1 MFHIHIYLSDRKGRR
16 FLSHKTCEKR
26 FGKSRISP
34 FLHCSLVAGIYN
46 VKLWE
51 KIYLFLFLF
60 LFFSVSISYGPFR
73 NRRETC

>member
-26 FGKSRISP
+26 FGKFRISP
-34 FLHCSLVAGIYN
+34 FLHCSLVVGIYN
-46 VKLWE
+46 VRLWE
-51 KIYLFLFLF
+51 KIYLF

-73 NRRETC
+73 NCRETC